1 MFVGFQLNGTS
12 DDMMLDGLPG
22 LAGGSTDIPVDPT
35 TAGYNELGSGYD
47 VFTAYADV
55 QYVKNQAL
63 DLDAL
68 NRAGKLSQF
77 VVDKFDL
84 AEHTGTTINEY
95 AESYRASLSVG
106 GSYKFFSAEV
116 NTVFSRMSN
125 VTTQW
130 SFATLQ
136 INHLVHGL
144 TVERMLSETLRGY
157 LLNQARMD
165 IDTAPPRSL
174 FAMYGTHVIGKLLVG
189 GRLNYNLTALITE
202 QQRKTDIGVYAEAR
216 LKSRFAS
223 VEVETEFE
231 WGDFERDYVS
241 DVHTKLS
248 AVGGQGSAVDVWTN
262 NDYTNWVATVW
273 DNPVFCDFSKDPW
286 LVPVWELAEGWNS
299 STSQCAPASRCEEI
313 RNEYI
318 EYAAEQKYRIYP
330 AGFMVKNSFN
340 SGEEGWTG
348 YRTGGFNWKDANN
361 ENSGSFGAHIEAI
374 DGASPEPWYF
384 LGSSTGH
391 TGDMSQFYGGR
402 LTYQF
407 RWRADEVSACLLRG
421 KHAYYY
427 QDKWKPDV
435 EIYGRNS
442 IRLGYFF
449 QYPPDTYQSGLLY
462 YNAWR
467 EYSIPIAEQFGDQGG
482 GYKYG
487 WVKYCDG
494 RPGCYVGA
502 TRDEILGVL
511 KDVDNILIRGE
522 YCLGSHDRGML
533 DEVILRAAD
542 TDGDGVFDVIDNCP
556 NTANAGQEDGDGD
569 GIGNACDT

>member
-1 MFVGFQLNGTS
+1 MGQ
-12 DDMMLDGLPG
+12 
-22 LAGGSTDIPVDPT
+22 
-35 TAGYNELGSGYD
+35 SGI
-47 VFTAYADV
+47 
-55 QYVKNQAL
+55 L
-63 DLDAL
+63 
-68 NRAGKLSQF
+68 
-77 VVDKFDL
+77 
-84 AEHTGTTINEY
+84 H
-95 AESYRASLSVG
+95 
-106 GSYKFFSAEV
+106 
-116 NTVFSRMSN
+116 
-125 VTTQW
+125 
-130 SFATLQ
+130 
-136 INHLVHGL
+136 
-144 TVERMLSETLRGY
+144 
-157 LLNQARMD
+157 
-165 IDTAPPRSL
+165 
-174 FAMYGTHVIGKLLVG
+174 
-189 GRLNYNLTALITE
+189 
-202 QQRKTDIGVYAEAR
+202 
-216 LKSRFAS
+216 
-223 VEVETEFE
+223 
-231 WGDFERDYVS
+231 
-241 DVHTKLS
+241 
-248 AVGGQGSAVDVWTN
+248 
-262 NDYTNWVATVW
+262 
-273 DNPVFCDFSKDPW
+273 FSKDPW
-286 LVPVWELAEGWNS
+286 LVPLWELAEGWNS

-511 KDVDNILIRGE
+511 KDVDKYSNPRRILSWI
-522 YCLGSHDRGML
+522 S
-533 DEVILRAAD
+533 
-542 TDGDGVFDVIDNCP
+542 
-556 NTANAGQEDGDGD
+556 
-569 GIGNACDT
+569 